1 VTYFV
6 QKVKQIQYEQQKK
19 EIDNLIISD
28 IASEL
33 LEKTKISGGKITK
46 NRRKDNLILLIV
58 RHLVENK

>member
-6 QKVKQIQYEQQKK
+6 QKVKQIQYQQKK

>member
-1 VTYFV
+1 MTYFV
-6 QKVKQIQYEQQKK
+6 QKVKQIQYQQKK